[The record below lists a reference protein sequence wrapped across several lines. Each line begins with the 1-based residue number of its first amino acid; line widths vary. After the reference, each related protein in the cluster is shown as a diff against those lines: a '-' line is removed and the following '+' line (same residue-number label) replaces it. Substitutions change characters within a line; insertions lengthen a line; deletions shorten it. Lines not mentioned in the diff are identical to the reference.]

1 VTYRPRSSLPALA
14 GQFFRT
20 GQWRREVIRRHPGTT
35 NMRYLAAPAV
45 TAAVGAGTL
54 AGLVGTLAGPRWLA
68 FGWVAP
74 AGYAAGAI
82 VAGIM
87 EGSALPLRA
96 RAWLPVVLATMHMT
110 WGAGFLLGSRRVADS
125 RPNVAATTDQFEP

>member
-35 NMRYLAAPAV
+35 NMRYLAAPVVSAS
-45 TAAVGAGTL
+45 VGLGTL
-54 AGLVGTLAGPRWLA
+54 AGLLGTLAGPRWLVL
-68 FGWVAP
+68 GWVAP
-74 AGYAAGAI
+74 AGYATGAI

-96 RAWLPVVLATMHMT
+96 RAWLPPVLATMHLS
-110 WGAGFLLGSRRVADS
+110 WGAGFLTPPRR
-125 RPNVAATTDQFEP
+125 